1 TLKGHTHSGS
11 VLAFTPD
18 GKLLITGDTAGVIK
32 IWKADNGR
40 PVRSFEAHGQ
50 SIDALTISPDSQRLA
65 TASLDT
71 TARVWNIASG
81 EMVCMFVKHA
91 KPVQSVAFS
100 SDGLRLA
107 AGCAETAQ
115 LWSPSRP
122 SGTIRIWETAPP
134 DPDQLLQREAMN
146 LVDQL
151 FDYYIDRV
159 DVVAYLRRTASFGA
173 GVRQAA
179 LAAAEQHR
187 GNPLWLNNL
196 SWRTVSKPD
205 MPPDAYRKALRQ
217 AEEAVQLE

>member
-1 TLKGHTHSGS
+1 
-11 VLAFTPD
+11 
-18 GKLLITGDTAGVIK
+18 
-32 IWKADNGR
+32 
-40 PVRSFEAHGQ
+40 
-50 SIDALTISPDSQRLA
+50 
-65 TASLDT
+65 
-71 TARVWNIASG
+71 
-81 EMVCMFVKHA
+81 
-91 KPVQSVAFS
+91 
-100 SDGLRLA
+100 
-107 AGCAETAQ
+107 GCAEPAQ
-115 LWSPSRP
+115 RWSPSRP
-122 SGTIRIWETAPP
+122 SRTIRIWETAPP

-217 AEEAVQLE
+217 AEEAVQLEPRIGYYVNTLGVAQYRVGQYQQALETLTKSDELNRRR